1 MLSYIFRNS
10 FRNVAA
16 LRAEE
21 QLRFHAP
28 GGRRAAHE
36 IEQNDLP
43 AVSLQH
49 FRTLRRG
56 VAAPFA
62 RRDRHGTLRE
72 DLLRRPPRAEVAQT
86 VAADEVDDVAVLLFH
101 FAEQKISIVIF
112 SPLLFRLVDD
122 DFRPRVRKGY
132 AREFRARVEVQ
143 KAFAFVRRKK
153 GGQYDGALR
162 PESPYG
168 ALQRLDVFVV
178 RRIERSAENYRRHG

>member
-43 AVSLQH
+43 SAPLQH
-49 FRTLRRG
+49 FRALRRG

-62 RRDRHGTLRE
+62 RCDRHGTLRE
-72 DLLRRPPRAEVAQT
+72 DLLRRTPSAEVAQT
-86 VAADEVDDVAVLLFH
+86 VAADEVDDVAVLLLH
-101 FAEQKISIVIF
+101 PGEQQTSVVVA
-112 SPLLFRLVDD
+112 SALLFRLVDD

-132 AREFRARVEVQ
+132 ARKLRARVEVQ
-143 KAFAFVRRKK
+143 KTFALVRRKK
-153 GGQYDGALR
+153 GGQDDGALR